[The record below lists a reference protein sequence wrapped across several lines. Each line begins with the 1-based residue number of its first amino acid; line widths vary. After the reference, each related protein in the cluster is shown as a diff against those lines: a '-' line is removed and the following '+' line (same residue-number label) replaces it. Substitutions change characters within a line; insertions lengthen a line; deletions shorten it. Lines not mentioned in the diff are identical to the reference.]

1 MNRKRLVLIGTLAMA
16 VALLATYGVF
26 RTIRQARI
34 ETRPVVVATMNI
46 DPGTA
51 ITAEQVKTVSLPAVA
66 VPRNSFA
73 NTADVIG
80 VAALVRL
87 EENEPILTNKL
98 ATKDAGSGLPVRI
111 PQDMR
116 AVSVRVNDVVSVTGF
131 AKAGTHVDV
140 LVTGNPDRDRDPAK
154 VITTTILEGVEVL
167 CAGKECQEKGD
178 DKPADAQAVTL
189 LVTPVDAQKV
199 MLAATEGKIQL
210 SLRNP
215 LDRNKKEP
223 PLLLNAAL
231 YHAPELKQI
240 PRPIVK
246 KKTVS
251 EKKEAPSERQAYVVE
266 VIRGEKRDT
275 TQF

>member
-1 MNRKRLVLIGTLAMA
+1 MNRNRLVMIGILAIA
-16 VALLATYGVF
+16 VALIATYGVF
-26 RTIRQARI
+26 RTIRQARV
-34 ETRPVVVATMNI
+34 ETRPVVVATTSI
-46 DPGTA
+46 DPGTS
-51 ITAEQVKTVSLPAVA
+51 ISAEQVKTVLLPALA
-66 VPRNSFA
+66 VPKSSFS
-73 NTADVIG
+73 NVADVVG
-80 VAALVRL
+80 LAALVRL
-87 EENEPILTNKL
+87 EENEPILADRL

-111 PQDMR
+111 PQGMR

-189 LVTPVDAQKV
+189 LVTPDEAQKV
-199 MLAATEGKIQL
+199 MLAATEGRIQL

-223 PLLLNAAL
+223 ALLMNAAL
-231 YHAPELKQI
+231 YHVPEMKRVHIVKTKAVVAKTEPAPEH
-240 PRPIVK
+240 
-246 KKTVS
+246 
-251 EKKEAPSERQAYVVE
+251 QAYVVE
-266 VIRGEKRDT
+266 VIRGEKRDKA
-275 TQF
+275 QF